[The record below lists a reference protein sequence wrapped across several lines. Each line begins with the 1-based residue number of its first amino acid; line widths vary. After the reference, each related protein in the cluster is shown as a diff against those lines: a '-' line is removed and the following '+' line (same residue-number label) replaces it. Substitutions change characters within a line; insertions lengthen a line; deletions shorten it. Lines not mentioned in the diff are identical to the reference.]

1 MRGLGIRWAK
11 HHERRPPPT
20 IQSILCHRP
29 LGTCS
34 AGQDGHD
41 FKALTLMEA
50 FLLTDADHGPRIRT
64 VGTAT
69 EGYLI
74 HDRRAIDQPADRSH
88 IGPGQSRIVEDAR
101 VLR

>member
-1 MRGLGIRWAK
+1 MRGLGIRWTK

-34 AGQDGHD
+34 VRQGGHD
-41 FKALTLMEA
+41 FKALPLMEA
-50 FLLTDADHGPRIRT
+50 FLLTDADHGPPIWT
-64 VGTAT
+64 VGPAA
-69 EGYLI
+69 ERYLI
-74 HDRRAIDQPADRSH
+74 HDRRPIAHPADRSH

-101 VLR
+101 VL